1 MTLATS
7 SSRRSRRPRLTALVA
22 EADALRPIDRG
33 RPRALAVGG
42 QLPQADRLSELRS
55 VARRRRSAP
64 PTNPPPF
71 RRRVRRI
78 LLLPSSANRRVALFA
93 RDLIICLR
101 TTCGVVRQCSRSGG
115 AHVRPPSPSIPSE
128 QRGANVDAVADRA
141 LTYNTCYIGKI
152 LFLVLQK
159 IEPKAVLS
167 LCRFTKLRA
176 VRALHAPADRTKK
189 LDMAAA
195 AIPSFAARPSPTY
208 ISAALRTGLEDLF
221 DPLRARRDLRASLR
235 LGRRRHESRAAK
247 PGAGAS

>member
-159 IEPKAVLS
+159 IEPKALLS

-176 VRALHAPADRTKK
+176 GPRP
-189 LDMAAA
+189 
-195 AIPSFAARPSPTY
+195 ARPGGPDEK
-208 ISAALRTGLEDLF
+208 AGH
-221 DPLRARRDLRASLR
+221 
-235 LGRRRHESRAAK
+235 GRRGHPEFCSAPVAHVYQRRSRT
-247 PGAGAS
+247 

>member
-141 LTYNTCYIGKI
+141 LTYNTCYIGKNT
-152 LFLVLQK
+152 FSRVAENRAQGLV
-159 IEPKAVLS
+159 IIVS
-167 LCRFTKLRA
+167 LHKTACGPLP
-176 VRALHAPADRTKK
+176 APADRTKK

-195 AIPSFAARPSPTY
+195 AIR
-208 ISAALRTGLEDLF
+208 ALQ
-221 DPLRARRDLRASLR
+221 RARRPRISAPL
-235 LGRRRHESRAAK
+235 
-247 PGAGAS
+247 